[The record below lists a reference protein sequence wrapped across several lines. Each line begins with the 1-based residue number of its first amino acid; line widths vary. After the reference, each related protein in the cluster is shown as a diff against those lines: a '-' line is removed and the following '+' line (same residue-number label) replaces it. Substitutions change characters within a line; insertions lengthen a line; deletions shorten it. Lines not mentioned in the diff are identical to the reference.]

1 MSNQA
6 HRASRDK
13 QRQHPKQKFV
23 EEREQRTVRLV
34 PKTENQRKFIDAL
47 NTKTLILGSGDA
59 GVGKSYLAC
68 TYAANQFLE
77 KKVGKL
83 IIVRPYSPLA
93 GRTAGLIPG
102 NYLEKLKPFVQQQL
116 NYLEA
121 VLGKGALEIAMKR
134 EEIEVQAIEA
144 IRGRDFENSILI
156 CDEFQ
161 CCLPEEIEAVV
172 TRISQDSQL
181 IALGDPF
188 QNDVKR
194 GENGLDYL
202 ERIITTN
209 DIEDTAIIK
218 FTEQDCVRSGMCKA
232 FLIAFKKERMNGK

>member
-1 MSNQA
+1 MGKPREKLHHS
-6 HRASRDK
+6 
-13 QRQHPKQKFV
+13 PKEKFV
-23 EEREQRTVRLV
+23 EDRVRRTVALV
-34 PKTENQRKFIDAL
+34 PKTENQAKFITAL
-47 NTKTLILGSGDA
+47 NTNTLILGSGDA

-68 TYAANQFLE
+68 TYAANQYLE
-77 KKVGKL
+77 NKCRK
-83 IIVRPYSPLA
+83 IIIIRPYSPLA

-121 VLGKGALEIAMKR
+121 VLGKAALEIAIRR
-134 EEIEVQAIEA
+134 EEIEIQAIEA

-172 TRISQDSQL
+172 TRLSQDSQL

-202 ERIITTN
+202 ERIIRSHG
-209 DIEDTAIIK
+209 IEDTAIIK
-218 FTEQDCVRSGMCKA
+218 FTEHDCVRSGMCKA
-232 FLIAFKKERMNGK
+232 FLIAFKKERQNAKK